1 MHQDDPYARP
11 PSVQEEL
18 ELQSLQPHRAEES
31 GDLDQSHADR
41 AELVQKMSHVGP
53 GYMKPTP
60 KDPAPRQN
68 KEDTCTTSSGP
79 SASQE
84 STCQLADPLTDS
96 SPLWSRV
103 SPEGSG
109 HSSLNPQH
117 H

>member
-1 MHQDDPYARP
+1 MRQDDPNTHP

-18 ELQSLQPHRAEES
+18 ELQPSQPRGVQGS
-31 GDLDQSHADR
+31 RDLDQSHANRKD
-41 AELVQKMSHVGP
+41 LVQKMSHVGSK
-53 GYMKPTP
+53 YM
-60 KDPAPRQN
+60 APEARQN

-96 SPLWSRV
+96 SPPWSRV
-103 SPEGSG
+103 TPEGAG